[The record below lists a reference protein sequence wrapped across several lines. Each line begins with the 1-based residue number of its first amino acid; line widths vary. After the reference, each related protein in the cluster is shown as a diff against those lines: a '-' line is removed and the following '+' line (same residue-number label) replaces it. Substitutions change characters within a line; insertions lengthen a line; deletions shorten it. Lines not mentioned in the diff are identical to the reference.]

1 MINRRGVVAGGLGLA
16 VGGIMPKLAKAQ
28 DWSGKRVLV
37 IYDTRTGHTRTVA
50 DLIHRRTGGDRV
62 EIEPV
67 TPYPED
73 YDALLLPGGVMN
85 PDKLRR
91 DERVLEFVREFFEE
105 GKPVAAI
112 CHAPWTLIDAGVVE
126 GRHVTSYPSI
136 RTDLENAGAEWT
148 DEEVVV
154 DQGLVTSRKPEDL
167 PAFNAKMLEEIAE
180 GRHAAARG
188 DVEAG
193 RT

>member
-73 YDALLLPGGVMN
+73 YDALVAQNVEEQRTGFLP
-85 PDKLRR
+85 PLRTAIGNIG
-91 DERVLEFVREFFEE
+91 DYDIVFVGSPLWNVRLTPPVRSFLASHDLA
-105 GKPVAAI
+105 GKSVAPFVTYI
-112 CHAPWTLIDAGVVE
+112 VSGL
-126 GRHVTSYPSI
+126 GRSH
-136 RTDLENAGAEWT
+136 D
-148 DEEVVV
+148 D
-154 DQGLVTSRKPEDL
+154 
-167 PAFNAKMLEEIAE
+167 IAE
-180 GRHAAARG
+180 VAPRARILDGLAVLGEAADEAEDAVARWLAA
-188 DVEAG
+188 VNE
-193 RT
+193 T